1 MDGDQDFSYISVV
14 PEARCEARWTAL
26 ECQLK
31 RPSIGSDTKTN
42 FRPLRGTKDGPN
54 LPEINLPSVFFGKDL
69 VPN

>member
-1 MDGDQDFSYISVV
+1 MDGDQAFIFVV
-14 PEARCEARWTAL
+14 PEASCVARLTAL

-42 FRPLRGTKDGPN
+42 FRPLRGAKDGPN

-69 VPN
+69 VSN